1 MEVKLDSI
9 GYGTR
14 ILVRDIAFSVA
25 PGECLLLAGANG
37 CGKTTLLKA
46 LAGEGA
52 PTPAKCVLIPTG
64 IPKVKGFTV
73 EEFIRTGCYRESDWA
88 GRLRKGTARRMEEA
102 LELLGLQA
110 LSNRD
115 ISTLSDG
122 EFQKACLATGITRG
136 ARLLLLDE
144 PTAFL
149 DVGNRLMV
157 LHALQETALRSGTA
171 VIFSSHDLA
180 DALEV
185 ARRVLAITPDG
196 RFLESGKEN
205 REAILSAAFP
215 AWKSR

>member
-1 MEVKLDSI
+1 MQVNIDAL
-9 GYGTR
+9 GYGKKL
-14 ILVRDIAFSVA
+14 LVRDIAFSVA
-25 PGECLLLAGANG
+25 PGECLLLAGPNG
-37 CGKTTLLKA
+37 CGKTTLLRA
-46 LAGEGA
+46 LAREAG
-52 PTPAKCVLIPTG
+52 CILIPTG

-73 EEFIRTGCYRESDWA
+73 KEFICTGCYRESDWA
-88 GRLRKGTARRMEEA
+88 GRLRKGTARRLEEA
-102 LELLGLQA
+102 MELLGLQA
-110 LSNRD
+110 LANRD

-136 ARLLLLDE
+136 ANLLLLDE

-149 DVGNRLMV
+149 DVENRLMV
-157 LHALQETALRSGTA
+157 LHALQEAALRSSAA
-171 VIFSSHDLA
+171 VIFSSHDLH